1 MQKYKL
7 TIALFIISI
16 LAFSLLQINIVQA
29 KSPFEVEVGLSYS
42 HSSNNRLNVSGYSVV
57 EVVNV
62 GRLEVRKIK
71 RDILIS
77 QAKLRYNKPGYSIEA
92 VIPIKTQ
99 RESIIKYADTTE
111 EGEPV
116 EELKTATG
124 LGDIIL
130 NFQKKFKN
138 RNDNFNLGIKTTT
151 GQRFSGSNDISFGT
165 GFYGLKVGYSKLKQ
179 IDPIVLFGSVNYFW
193 NIEKNDV
200 NPGDTIQYSLGLV
213 YALTQ
218 NLSINTRIEHSI
230 TSSIYR
236 SNQKVV
242 GSSVNASSLYIGT
255 NYANEEGSSV
265 DFMLGIGLTEDSP
278 DFSLQINKP
287 YYF

>member
-1 MQKYKL
+1 MQNIRL
-7 TIALFIISI
+7 SIAIFIILLI
-16 LAFSLLQINIVQA
+16 TFSFFQINTLQA
-29 KSPFEVEVGLSYS
+29 KSPFEVEVGFSYS

-71 RDILIS
+71 RDILVS
-77 QAKLRYNKPGYSIEA
+77 QAKLRYNKPGYSFEM
-92 VIPIKTQ
+92 VVPIKTQ
-99 RESIIKYADTTE
+99 RESIIKYADTDD

-116 EELKTATG
+116 EELRMATG

-130 NFQKKFKN
+130 NYQKDFKN
-138 RNDNFNLGIKTTT
+138 RNSQLNLGLKTTT
-151 GQRFSGSNDISFGT
+151 GQKLYGPYDMNFST
-165 GFYGLKVGYSKLKQ
+165 GFYGLKIGYSKLRQ
-179 IDPIVLFGSVNYFW
+179 IDPIVIFGSANYFW

-200 NPGDTIQYSLGLV
+200 NPGDTIQYSLGLA

-218 NLSINTRIEHSI
+218 KLSINARIEHSI
-230 TSSIYR
+230 TSSIYQG
-236 SNQKVV
+236 NQKVV

-255 NYANEEGSSV
+255 NYVEEQGSSV
-265 DFMLGIGLTEDSP
+265 DFVLGIGLTEDSA
-278 DFSLQINKP
+278 DFSFQINKP